1 MRQTK
6 KLLTILIAIAML
18 AVLVIPAIAAET
30 SSGTASTLRLESV
43 DGTASVKNASG
54 KAMTSRSGMRLYSG
68 YQISTEK
75 ASYAYFSLDSTKSVK
90 MDASSKGEVFQSG
103 KKLELKLTAGSLFFD
118 VAAPVKANESLSIRT
133 STMVTGV
140 RGTSGWVEIVDRY
153 TTRFSL
159 LEGELKIVS
168 IDPLTSNERSIT
180 IVGGQTATVVYH
192 GEMNDYVTDLFV
204 ERLTIQKLAEAG
216 VILDMDVLGEMIV
229 AGVIP
234 EDATLQELINSG
246 VILDEDALHD
256 LLAEGGMDEETIQQL
271 LESGMLPEDVTIQKL
286 IQEGTIREEHVII
299 DGTGLTVEELQEED
313 VPGYVAVEV
322 AKNEELQQRI
332 ETTTNLDVEK
342 IIDDAQEKL
351 AEEEA
356 ADEAADQAIQ
366 DAFETLTA
374 EDTDPLFEEDEEEST
389 GSSTPAAPAPSTTY
403 DLDDPTTAEVLQA
416 LTDGYTTLNITN
428 ANLTQTW
435 DITQTPIDSGITYNV
450 QSGTVSVPADGTLDI
465 NGTLNVAGTLNNS
478 GTININS
485 MNSLDISGVLY
496 NGYNG
501 AAVINVGKDAPGA
514 LRVSGELGNGYGY
527 SGEIWVASTANSSGS
542 ILEVSGSLR
551 NGGASVAGLYFG
563 SGGGTLEVK
572 AGGTLENN
580 VNITIPEN
588 STLITSGNIQ
598 LGAAITNEGTMT
610 VAGGSVTSSN
620 ITITNTGTMTVTGG
634 AISCNSTSAITTT
647 GTLNVT
653 GGTVSGTSG
662 IYAEAGSNVTV
673 SGGTVTGTSNAGIL
687 GVNSNAITVTVSG
700 NGKVFGDQYGIYN
713 RGGTVNVSGGE
724 VGATNT
730 LNQTSYGIY
739 TVDKGNV
746 TVSGGQI
753 TSVNGTGVFQNTG
766 ALNISGSA
774 DVSGALSGIY
784 VAAGTLDFS
793 GGTAEGNE
801 SAGIY
806 AATADTVTI
815 SGGTISSLTKYG
827 IQQTKG
833 TVAISG
839 TTEITGSDSGIY
851 ITAGKLAMDGGTV
864 QGTDDTSAG
873 IWGASE
879 ENYIT
884 VTGGTVTGGGFGGI
898 YKVSKGTLDISG
910 DAVVSGTSHGVRLEN
925 GTNTVT
931 IRDQVLIQA
940 TSTTAAS
947 PYALYNNGSTVEI
960 LGGTIISTHPTNGFG
975 IRNAAGGTV
984 NMSNCKVEAIK
995 AINNSGVITIGQRS
1009 EVIGTEY
1016 GLYNDGA
1023 DAGSVSIYGGEI
1035 TATGSGSSGIY
1046 STAGDMMISG
1056 DTDISGVKYGIYN
1069 KGGTITIKQG
1079 DIPVTVKKTSKTQDG
1094 YVLYRDGVDSGFDIG
1109 DGCRLW
1115 FYTNQDT
1122 VPPVFY
1128 AQNDD
1133 GSIYQLDEGTLNDP
1147 STDGS
1152 SYCFELI
1159 WKSGV

>member
-342 IIDDAQEKL
+342 IIDDAEEKL

-450 QSGTVSVPADGTLDI
+450 QSGTVSVPASGTVDV
-465 NGTLNVAGTLNNS
+465 NGTLNINENATLNNG

-485 MNSLDISGVLY
+485 MNSLDIAGVLN
-496 NGYNG
+496 NGSG
-501 AAVINVGKDAPGA
+501 GDGVINVGKDAPGA
-514 LRVSGELGNGYGY
+514 LRVSGELGNGLGH
-527 SGEIWVASTANSSGS
+527 SGTIYVAPTANSAGS
-542 ILEVSGSLR
+542 VVEVSGTLR
-551 NGGASVAGLYFG
+551 NGGATVAGLYFG

-784 VAAGTLDFS
+784 VAAGTLD
-793 GGTAEGNE
+793 
-801 SAGIY
+801 
-806 AATADTVTI
+806 
-815 SGGTISSLTKYG
+815 
-827 IQQTKG
+827 
-833 TVAISG
+833 
-839 TTEITGSDSGIY
+839 
-851 ITAGKLAMDGGTV
+851 
-864 QGTDDTSAG
+864 
-873 IWGASE
+873 
-879 ENYIT
+879 
-884 VTGGTVTGGGFGGI
+884 
-898 YKVSKGTLDISG
+898 ISG

-1079 DIPVTVKKTSKTQDG
+1079 DTPVTVKKTSATEAG
-1094 YVLYRDGVDSGFDIG
+1094 YVLYAEGASGFDIG
-1109 DGCRLW
+1109 AGTKLQFEAENAIGD
-1115 FYTNQDT
+1115 
-1122 VPPVFY
+1122 PVFY
-1128 AQNDD
+1128 MQGSVSRREGSVGFASSED
-1133 GSIYQLDEGTLNDP
+1133 GYGHISYSYTLTWGT
-1147 STDGS
+1147 
-1152 SYCFELI
+1152 
-1159 WKSGV
+1159 